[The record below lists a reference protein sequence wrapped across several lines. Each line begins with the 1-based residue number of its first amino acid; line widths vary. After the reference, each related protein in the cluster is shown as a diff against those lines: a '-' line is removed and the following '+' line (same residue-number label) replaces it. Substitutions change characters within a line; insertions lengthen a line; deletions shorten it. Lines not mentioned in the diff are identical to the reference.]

1 MAETTIA
8 AAPMIK
14 RTSRRRGASWNW
26 VLRRLGLG
34 VLVLWVVSVIVFMAT
49 QLLPS
54 DPARAILGKYAT
66 PERVEALRETL
77 GLNRPAIVQ
86 YGDWLFGVVRG
97 DFGTSLASR
106 GPVSD
111 LLGVRLTNSLSLMLI
126 VAVLMIIISIV
137 VGIVLAIRR
146 DGATDQVVNGSF
158 LAMMALPD
166 FVIGSFVLLLLSTA
180 VFTLF
185 PAASII
191 PTGDSPF
198 QHPELMALPVI
209 TLLLATVPFLARLV
223 RASMIDILD
232 SDYVSMARLRGLP
245 ERTVIWRH
253 AVPNA
258 VVPAAQGTAMMLGYL
273 LGGVVVVEY
282 VFNYPGLGGAL
293 NAAVA
298 QRDLPV
304 IQAVTLVFA
313 AGVVLFNLLADV
325 VTVLLT
331 PKLRTRS

>member
-1 MAETTIA
+1 
-8 AAPMIK
+8 MIK